1 MKSAERYQSRR
12 RNTVI
17 DSGPTGSRRPYC
29 RPAASPRQSWRPT
42 PREQRPP
49 QDILDLLNRLWVS
62 LDWRGAFQLTFII
75 VGIGMSA
82 AIGLGC
88 LILLARLVSSQASAS
103 VSAMVLAGSASA
115 LAARTHIRHREH
127 PSQITARPVSHAR
140 RQAAAAGLA
149 CRPRPRQ

>member
-1 MKSAERYQSRR
+1 
-12 RNTVI
+12 
-17 DSGPTGSRRPYC
+17 
-29 RPAASPRQSWRPT
+29 
-42 PREQRPP
+42 
-49 QDILDLLNRLWVS
+49 VS

-115 LAARTHIRHREH
+115 LAARTHIRHR
-127 PSQITARPVSHAR
+127 
-140 RQAAAAGLA
+140 
-149 CRPRPRQ
+149 